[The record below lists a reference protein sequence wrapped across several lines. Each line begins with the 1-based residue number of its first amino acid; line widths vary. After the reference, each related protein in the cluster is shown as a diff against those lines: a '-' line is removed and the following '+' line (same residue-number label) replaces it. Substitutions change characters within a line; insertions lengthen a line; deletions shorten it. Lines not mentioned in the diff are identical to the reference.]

1 MDVRVVVQQEF
12 NETTL
17 QIKLTL
23 GKTPCV
29 IFHFFLQ
36 SLRDSMQPYC
46 MLWGLAN
53 FKKSYLLNHAIV
65 GATSM
70 LSLNYLQGMSRY

>member
-29 IFHFFLQ
+29 IIKQFSTFFLQ

-53 FKKSYLLNHAIV
+53 FKKSYLLNHVI
-65 GATSM
+65 
-70 LSLNYLQGMSRY
+70 SLV

>member
-1 MDVRVVVQQEF
+1 MYVWNIKYLLLKRMDVRVVVQQEF

-29 IFHFFLQ
+29 IFHFF
-36 SLRDSMQPYC
+36 ST
-46 MLWGLAN
+46 
-53 FKKSYLLNHAIV
+53 KSA
-65 GATSM
+65 
-70 LSLNYLQGMSRY
+70 